1 MDSASVKDKV
11 IEIVSEKLKK
21 PKEQIT
27 LESSFQDLGADSLDT
42 ADLVMEFEDEFD
54 INIPDDEV
62 RSVRNVRDMCAGV
75 ERLVA
80 AKSAGAQASQ

>member
-1 MDSASVKDKV
+1 MESASVKDKV

-54 INIPDDEV
+54 INIPEEAEGKIKTVGEV
-62 RSVRNVRDMCAGV
+62 VKFI
-75 ERLVA
+75 EEQT
-80 AKSAGAQASQ
+80 KK

>member
-42 ADLVMEFEDEFD
+42 ADLVMEFEDEFE
-54 INIPDDEV
+54 INIPEEAEGKIKTVGEV
-62 RSVRNVRDMCAGV
+62 VKFI
-75 ERLVA
+75 EEQT
-80 AKSAGAQASQ
+80 KK

>member
-54 INIPDDEV
+54 INIPEEAEGKIKTVGEV
-62 RSVRNVRDMCAGV
+62 VKFI
-75 ERLVA
+75 EEQT
-80 AKSAGAQASQ
+80 KK

>member
-1 MDSASVKDKV
+1 MDSASVKEKV

-54 INIPDDEV
+54 INIPEEAEGKIKTVGEV
-62 RSVRNVRDMCAGV
+62 VKFI
-75 ERLVA
+75 EEQT
-80 AKSAGAQASQ
+80 KK